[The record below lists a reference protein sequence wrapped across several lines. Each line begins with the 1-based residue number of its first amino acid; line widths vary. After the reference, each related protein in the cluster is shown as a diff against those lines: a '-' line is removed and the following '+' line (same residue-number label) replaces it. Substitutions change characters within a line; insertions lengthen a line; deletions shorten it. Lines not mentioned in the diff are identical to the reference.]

1 MARID
6 SPMRVPPPPMGEP
19 GGAPVPPPPGAMAPG
34 AGPLAPMIGGP
45 EATPPVPA
53 PMATPEPKE
62 GLRQAAMVNVQMAI
76 DLLTQ
81 SLPALGSTSDEG
93 DAVLNA
99 VKTLSKRFGKSESKT
114 KELIPAE
121 ILQMIKTLPQA
132 GGRSPEAK
140 AIMGAP
146 IPALSTPPT
155 PM

>member
-34 AGPLAPMIGGP
+34 AGSLAPIIGGP
-45 EATPPVPA
+45 EATPPAPA